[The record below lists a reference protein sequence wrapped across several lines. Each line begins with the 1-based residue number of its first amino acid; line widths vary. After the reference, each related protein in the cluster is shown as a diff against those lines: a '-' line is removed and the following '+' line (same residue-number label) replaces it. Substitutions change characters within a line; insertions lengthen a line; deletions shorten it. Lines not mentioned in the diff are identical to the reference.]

1 MRRAAIAR
9 ALGLTDSNLALI
21 NDAIRDAERNTSG
34 EIAIAITRESSDYS
48 FRELFVSVLLGAA
61 AFAALLPFHSAV
73 ARSVDRAF
81 WHHPDWYVSA
91 FYGIVL
97 LATTGIAFAFANVPA
112 IDRLIVPRRERSRAV
127 FARAMRHFA
136 ESGVYATREG
146 TGILVFVSLLER
158 EVRIVADSGISGKIP
173 QAEWDDIARSL
184 ARGIK
189 ERRSAQAIVETVT
202 RCGSLLASHFPPRG
216 DNPNELQDGIV
227 FLEAGQ

>member
-1 MRRAAIAR
+1 MSRAAIAR
-9 ALGLTDSNLALI
+9 ALGLTDPNLALI
-21 NDAIRDAERNTSG
+21 DDAIRDAERSTSG

-48 FRELFVSVLLGAA
+48 FRELFFSALLGAA

-73 ARSVDRAF
+73 ARAVDRAF
-81 WHHPDWYVSA
+81 WHHPDWYVTA
-91 FYGIVL
+91 FHGIVL
-97 LATTGIAFAFANVPA
+97 LATTGIAFAFANLPA
-112 IDRLIVPRRERSRAV
+112 IDRIIVPRRERSRAV
-127 FARAMRHFA
+127 YARAMRHFA

-146 TGILVFVSLLER
+146 TGILVFISLLER
-158 EVRIVADSGISGKIP
+158 EVRIVADSGISRLIP
-173 QAEWDDIARSL
+173 QSEWDDIAGSL

-202 RCGSLLASHFPPRG
+202 RCGSLLARHFPPVG